1 MKLLL
6 MNRYILQALTLLA
19 FVPLI
24 ILAGSIFIVVL
35 PIILSGM
42 TYNAFNYNRMKEFY
56 IFLVLT
62 FISILIALS
71 LLGVL

>member
-1 MKLLL
+1 

-62 FISILIALS
+62 FVSILIALS

>member
-1 MKLLL
+1 

-56 IFLVLT
+56 IYLVLT
-62 FISILIALS
+62 FVSILIALS

>member
-1 MKLLL
+1 

-56 IFLVLT
+56 LFLVLT
-62 FISILIALS
+62 VVSILIALS

>member
-1 MKLLL
+1 

-42 TYNAFNYNRMKEFY
+42 TYNAFNFNRMKEFY

-62 FISILIALS
+62 FVSILIALS

>member
-1 MKLLL
+1 

-56 IFLVLT
+56 LFLVLT
-62 FISILIALS
+62 FVSILIALS

>member
-1 MKLLL
+1 
-6 MNRYILQALTLLA
+6 MNRYILQAFKFIGIRTSYNL
-19 FVPLI
+19 
-24 ILAGSIFIVVL
+24 GWEYFIVVL

-62 FISILIALS
+62 FVSILIALS

>member
-1 MKLLL
+1 

-62 FISILIALS
+62 FVSILIALS
-71 LLGVL
+71 LLGLIREK

>member
-1 MKLLL
+1 

-56 IFLVLT
+56 IFLALT
-62 FISILIALS
+62 FVSILVALS

>member
-1 MKLLL
+1 

-19 FVPLI
+19 FIPLI

-62 FISILIALS
+62 FVSILIALR

>member
-1 MKLLL
+1 

-62 FISILIALS
+62 FVSILVALS

>member
-1 MKLLL
+1 

-35 PIILSGM
+35 PIILSGI
-42 TYNAFNYNRMKEFY
+42 TYNAYNLNRMNEFY
-56 IFLVLT
+56 IYLVLT
-62 FISILIALS
+62 FLSIFIALS

>member
-1 MKLLL
+1 
-6 MNRYILQALTLLA
+6 MNRYFLQALTLLA

-62 FISILIALS
+62 FVSILLALS

>member
-1 MKLLL
+1 
-6 MNRYILQALTLLA
+6 MNRYILQVLTLLA
-19 FVPLI
+19 FVPII

-62 FISILIALS
+62 LVSILIALS

>member
-1 MKLLL
+1 

-62 FISILIALS
+62 FVSILIALG

>member
-1 MKLLL
+1 

-56 IFLVLT
+56 TFLVLT
-62 FISILIALS
+62 FVSILIALS

>member
-1 MKLLL
+1 

-62 FISILIALS
+62 FISILVALS

>member
-1 MKLLL
+1 
-6 MNRYILQALTLLA
+6 MNRYILQVLTLLA

-62 FISILIALS
+62 FVSILIALS

>member
-1 MKLLL
+1 

-19 FVPLI
+19 FVTLI
-24 ILAGSIFIVVL
+24 ILAGSMFIIVL

-62 FISILIALS
+62 FVSILIALS

>member
-1 MKLLL
+1 

-42 TYNAFNYNRMKEFY
+42 TYNAFNYNRTKEFY

-62 FISILIALS
+62 FVSILIALS

>member
-1 MKLLL
+1 

-24 ILAGSIFIVVL
+24 ILAGSIFIVIL

-62 FISILIALS
+62 FVSILIALS

>member
-1 MKLLL
+1 

-42 TYNAFNYNRMKEFY
+42 TYNAFNNNRIKEFY

>member
-1 MKLLL
+1 

-24 ILAGSIFIVVL
+24 ILAGSIIIVVL

-62 FISILIALS
+62 FVSILIALS

>member
-1 MKLLL
+1 

-42 TYNAFNYNRMKEFY
+42 TYNAFNYNRMREFY

-62 FISILIALS
+62 FVSILIALS

>member
-1 MKLLL
+1 

-24 ILAGSIFIVVL
+24 ILAGSIFIVIL

-42 TYNAFNYNRMKEFY
+42 TYSAFNYNRMKEFY
-56 IFLVLT
+56 IYLVLT
-62 FISILIALS
+62 FLSIFIALS

>member
-1 MKLLL
+1 

-42 TYNAFNYNRMKEFY
+42 TYNAFNYKRMKEFY

-62 FISILIALS
+62 FVSILIALS

>member
-1 MKLLL
+1 

-42 TYNAFNYNRMKEFY
+42 TYNAFNNNRMKEFY

>member
-1 MKLLL
+1 
-6 MNRYILQALTLLA
+6 MNRYILQALSLLA

-42 TYNAFNYNRMKEFY
+42 TFNAFNYNRMKEFY
-56 IFLVLT
+56 IFLILT
-62 FISILIALS
+62 LMSILIALS

>member
-1 MKLLL
+1 

-62 FISILIALS
+62 LISILIALS

>member
-1 MKLLL
+1 

-56 IFLVLT
+56 IYLVLT

>member
-1 MKLLL
+1 

-42 TYNAFNYNRMKEFY
+42 TYNAFNYNRKKEFY

-62 FISILIALS
+62 FVSILIALS

>member
-1 MKLLL
+1 
-6 MNRYILQALTLLA
+6 MNRYILQVLTLLA
-19 FVPLI
+19 FVPII

-56 IFLVLT
+56 IYLVLT

>member
-1 MKLLL
+1 
-6 MNRYILQALTLLA
+6 MNRYILQVLTLLA
-19 FVPLI
+19 FVPVI

-42 TYNAFNYNRMKEFY
+42 TYNAFNNNRMKEFY

-62 FISILIALS
+62 LISILIALS

>member
-1 MKLLL
+1 

-42 TYNAFNYNRMKEFY
+42 TYNAFSYNRMKEFY
-56 IFLVLT
+56 TFLVLT
-62 FISILIALS
+62 FVSILIALS

>member
-1 MKLLL
+1 MKLSL

-24 ILAGSIFIVVL
+24 ILTGSIFIVVL

-62 FISILIALS
+62 LISILIALS